1 MSMLTP
7 PGMSGKKYRITGDR
21 YPRMRRP
28 RRRGRKV
35 LALIASLALIGAL
48 GYGTVQLVDVF
59 RGDGDRQD
67 QAGDAAGQDCTPD
80 DDAKPE
86 ALPEPEVVTVNV
98 YNATDRAG
106 LAQQTAQALAE
117 RGFTIG
123 EVANAP
129 EELDGEVTGAGLVR
143 GSGLAEQTGSLAV
156 LNAHLT
162 GMTAGTVER
171 EDPTVDL
178 VLGEDFEQLAEEDE
192 VTAALQALAAA
203 PEDECADGD
212 GDAPEE

>member
-67 QAGDAAGQDCTPD
+67 QAGDAAGQDCLPD

-106 LAQQTAQALAE
+106 LAQQTAQALADRGGMFVLIPRTSAQIWLRDRLLGVVSRLGPLGKRLSGSVNRAARSLTLRDYPE
-117 RGFTIG
+117 R
-123 EVANAP
+123 
-129 EELDGEVTGAGLVR
+129 R
-143 GSGLAEQTGSLAV
+143 R
-156 LNAHLT
+156 
-162 GMTAGTVER
+162 TATN
-171 EDPTVDL
+171 
-178 VLGEDFEQLAEEDE
+178 
-192 VTAALQALAAA
+192 
-203 PEDECADGD
+203 
-212 GDAPEE
+212 